1 MISNDKLLGAI
12 SRHDRKSP
20 KRRRFGT
27 DSKNF
32 SIRLSWHLKG
42 LIIKLI
48 VQAQDQLSWQKF
60 IKTFSRKICIRSE
73 AIDAWETRGGWSRI
87 KLKGY
92 SPEGTF
98 FLFLYSLSLKA
109 LTEHGKTITNVGIEN
124 VTERI
129 TTPDKGT
136 FFSNFER
143 AYTGLNCI
151 VCFVAWKH
159 ESRCLQ
165 TKFSLFCSVS

>member
-27 DSKNF
+27 DSKKF
-32 SIRLSWHLKG
+32 SLRLSWHLKG
-42 LIIKLI
+42 LMIKLI

-73 AIDAWETRGGWSRI
+73 AIEAWKTRGGWSRI
-87 KLKGY
+87 NWKGI
-92 SPEGTF
+92 PLRALF
-98 FLFLYSLSLKA
+98 FCFFTLSSLKA
-109 LTEHGKTITNVGIEN
+109 LTEHGKTITNVRIQN

-129 TTPDKGT
+129 TTLDKAA

-143 AYTGLNCI
+143 AYTGFNCI